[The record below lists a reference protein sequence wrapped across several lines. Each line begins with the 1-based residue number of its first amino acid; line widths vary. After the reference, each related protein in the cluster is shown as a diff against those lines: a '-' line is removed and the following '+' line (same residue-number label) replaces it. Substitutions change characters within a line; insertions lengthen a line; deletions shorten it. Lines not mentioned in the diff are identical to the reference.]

1 VRFVRTGATGIRRLA
16 HAANRRERPVDQA
29 NDRAEFDARGILRQR
44 ITAEFAERA
53 LDVTGAFELG
63 EYLLEEF
70 DRQFFLQRQ
79 LAYLQNG
86 PAQLGGD
93 AEIDQR
99 AQGVFATFGKIHLLL
114 GR

>member
-1 VRFVRTGATGIRRLA
+1 
-16 HAANRRERPVDQA
+16 
-29 NDRAEFDARGILRQR
+29 
-44 ITAEFAERA
+44 
-53 LDVTGAFELG
+53 
-63 EYLLEEF
+63 
-70 DRQFFLQRQ
+70 
-79 LAYLQNG
+79 LQNG